1 MGFPP
6 IAKERILFMKD
17 NEIIALYWERKEMA
31 LSVTEEKY
39 GKYCHSISYR
49 ILHNHEDARECVND
63 TYLRAWDSMPPKKPD
78 CLSVY
83 LGKITRN
90 LSLNRLKLYQAKKRG
105 LGETE
110 LVLSEL
116 EECIPAQT
124 KVEQVVEE
132 LVLVNVINEFLRKQK
147 KEKRSIFVRRYWYVF
162 SIKEITRE
170 YHMSESK
177 VVSILFRM
185 RQELKEQLEKEG
197 ITL

>member
-1 MGFPP
+1 
-6 IAKERILFMKD
+6 MKD
-17 NEIIALYWERKEMA
+17 NEIITLYWERKEMA

-90 LSLNRLKLYQAKKRG
+90 LSLNRLKLYQTKKRG

-132 LVLVNVINEFLRKQK
+132 LVLVNAINEFLRKQK

-162 SIKEITRE
+162 SIKEIARE

>member
-1 MGFPP
+1 
-6 IAKERILFMKD
+6 MKD

-49 ILHNHEDARECVND
+49 ILHNHEDAQECVND

-110 LVLSEL
+110 FVLSEL

-132 LVLVNVINEFLRKQK
+132 MVLVNVINEFLRNQK
-147 KEKRSIFVRRYWYVF
+147 EEKRHIFVRRYWYVC
-162 SIKEITRE
+162 SIKEIARE

-177 VVSILFRM
+177 VLSILFRM
-185 RQELKEQLEKEG
+185 RKELKEQLERQG